1 MAKASP
7 RFYILHGPDEFTM
20 SQTIDKMRSD
30 MHKVD
35 AAGLNLMDMDGT
47 SANAAEVLSAVSAM
61 PFLADRR
68 LVIVRGMLT
77 HLSRKGAGET
87 GKKQRE
93 RLADELP
100 HLPDYARLVFAEPKL
115 LPKNSKLLKLGEND
129 PGGYVKAFN
138 APKNL
143 TQWLM
148 SRAKRDYDA
157 ELEPLA
163 AQALASV
170 VGDDL
175 RRADNELVKLVSY
188 ADGAAID
195 EATVALLTPY
205 TSETVVWAMLDE
217 MAAGRGAR
225 AMTML
230 HGLLDQPNEDG
241 FRLWALFVRQFRLML
256 LAKEHLETG
265 GGGSLAEALG
275 MRDFQVKNLPRQVR
289 PFSLEQLEGVYRKIR
304 EYDEAIKTGKMDIK
318 LALDVLLVTIA
329 R

>member
-1 MAKASP
+1 MAKATP

-20 SQTIDKMRSD
+20 SQTIDKMRAD
-30 MHKVD
+30 MRKVD
-35 AAGLNLMDMDGT
+35 AAGLNLAELDGT
-47 SANAAEVLSAVSAM
+47 AVSAAEALSAVSAM

-68 LVIVRGMLT
+68 LVIVRGLLT
-77 HLSRKGAGET
+77 HISRKGAGEV

-93 RLADELP
+93 RLAEDLP
-100 HLPDYARLVFAEPKL
+100 HLPDYARLVFAEPKP
-115 LPKNSKLLKLGEND
+115 LPANSKLLKLAERD

-138 APKNL
+138 APKNMP
-143 TQWLM
+143 QWLM
-148 SRAKRDYDA
+148 NRAKRDYDT
-157 ELEPLA
+157 ELEPMA
-163 AQALASV
+163 AHALASV
-170 VGDDL
+170 VGEDL

-188 ADGAAID
+188 AAGAPID

-205 TSETVVWAMLDE
+205 TSETVVWGMLDA
-217 MAAGRGAR
+217 MAAGQGAQ

-230 HGLLDQPNEDG
+230 HNLLDQPEEDG

-265 GGGSLAEALG
+265 GGGALADALG
-275 MRDFQVKNLPRQVR
+275 MRPFQVEKLPKQVR

-304 EYDEAIKTGKMDIK
+304 EYDEAIKTGRMDVK
-318 LALDVLLVTIA
+318 LALDVLVASIA